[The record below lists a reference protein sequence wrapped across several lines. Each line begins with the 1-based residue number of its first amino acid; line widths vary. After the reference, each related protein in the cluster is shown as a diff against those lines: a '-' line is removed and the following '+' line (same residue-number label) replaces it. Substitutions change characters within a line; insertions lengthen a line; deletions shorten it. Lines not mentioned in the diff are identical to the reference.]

1 MHWSIWTGAGEA
13 FSTFWRTEYEGQG
26 GAPWELHETIIETS
40 GSFMLTWFQTYEI
53 KMVEFD
59 FESST
64 NDPTKSTNQPPKRQT
79 RWLIMGHMLNMT
91 ILQRFRLANR
101 CQMRH
106 DHVFHAD
113 SVSVIL
119 AATIRTL
126 TPFAIGGPLNWFS
139 WIVFD
144 WRGTDSRAKS
154 AVWL

>member
-1 MHWSIWTGAGEA
+1 MTQKI
-13 FSTFWRTEYEGQG
+13 
-26 GAPWELHETIIETS
+26 HEPTTK
-40 GSFMLTWFQTYEI
+40 T
-53 KMVEFD
+53 
-59 FESST
+59 T
-64 NDPTKSTNQPPKRQT
+64 NT
-79 RWLIMGHMLNMT
+79 LIDIGHMLNMT

-101 CQMRH
+101 CEMIGH

-144 WRGTDSRAKS
+144 
-154 AVWL
+154 